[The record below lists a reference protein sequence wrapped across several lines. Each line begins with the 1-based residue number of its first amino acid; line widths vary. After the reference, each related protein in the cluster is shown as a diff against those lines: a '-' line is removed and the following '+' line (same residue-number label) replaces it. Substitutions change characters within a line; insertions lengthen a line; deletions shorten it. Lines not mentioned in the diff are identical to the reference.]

1 MTSYRSSKKVDPY
14 YLTPEWEALRRQVLK
29 RDNYICNHCGVKCL
43 GKKRNKP
50 SPHVDHT
57 IPRKEGGKDT
67 LDNLRLLCHSC
78 HSKTTAN
85 ARHGKDRPQIGLDGY
100 PVITS

>member
-1 MTSYRSSKKVDPY
+1 MKRVDPY

-29 RDNYICNHCGVKCL
+29 RDNYLCSFCGVKCL

-50 SPHVDHT
+50 SPHVDHI

-67 LDNLRLLCHSC
+67 LDNLRVACHSC
-78 HSKTTAN
+78 HSRITILDRYSK
-85 ARHGKDRPQIGLDGY
+85 GKPEIGLDGY
-100 PVITS
+100 IIE